1 MLIMETNEKNA
12 EVLND
17 LIEINNDRVKGYEK
31 AVAETATEDADLR
44 DLFIEMAAI
53 SRSCL
58 GELKKL
64 VVHNG
69 EAPAEGTT
77 QRGKIYRVWMD
88 VKAVITGHN
97 RKAIL
102 ASCEFGEDAAQ
113 RAYQSA
119 LDTEGI
125 AGDIR
130 AVIMEQKAKLRRSHD
145 RIKLMRDT
153 QSA

>member
-1 MLIMETNEKNA
+1 MATNEKNA

-17 LIEINNDRVKGYEK
+17 LIEINNDRLKGYEK
-31 AVAETATEDADLR
+31 AVGETRPEDADLR
-44 DLFIEMAAI
+44 DLFIEVATV
-53 SRSCL
+53 SRDCL
-58 GELKKL
+58 GELKKI
-64 VVHNG
+64 VSRNG

-119 LDTEGI
+119 LDTDGI
-125 AGDIR
+125 SPDVRELIT
-130 AVIMEQKAKLRRSHD
+130 EQKAKLRKSHD
-145 RIKLMRDT
+145 RIKILRDT